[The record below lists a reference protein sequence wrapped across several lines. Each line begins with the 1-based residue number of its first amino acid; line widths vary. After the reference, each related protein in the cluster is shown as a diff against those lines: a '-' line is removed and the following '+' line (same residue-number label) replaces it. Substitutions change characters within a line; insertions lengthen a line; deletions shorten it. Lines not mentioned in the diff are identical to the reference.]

1 MGRIYP
7 LGPSQEALYLDKD
20 FANLRAAAALQG
32 ATLHRVDDE
41 RGNELF
47 VVSKWHL
54 TRHLRTLEEVAS
66 WLDRLG
72 GIGS

>member
-7 LGPSQEALYLDKD
+7 LGPSQEAVYVDKE
-20 FANLRAAAALQG
+20 FATMQAKAALLG
-32 ATLHRVDDE
+32 ATLCRIDDE

-54 TRHLRTLEEVAS
+54 TRHLPTLEAVAA
-66 WLDRLG
+66 WLERLEG
-72 GIGS
+72 KA